1 MNAREVF
8 RDRWLLIVDKPSG
21 MPSQPDREGTADLYT
36 LLNAQDPYVGL
47 HHRLDR
53 PASGLVLL
61 SLDPEVNAALSE
73 AFRTH
78 TIQRAYAAVLAG
90 DQLAPGDT
98 VTWNAPLD
106 GKPAQSNAR
115 ILGKGNGMRAA
126 LLSPVSG
133 RTHQLR
139 RHAALAAAPIVGDRR
154 HGGEAGTWWP
164 RLALHAARMQL
175 THPATGEAL
184 DVHAPIPDDLAPLWA
199 MAGGPDT
206 LTP

>member
-1 MNAREVF
+1 MSPREVF

-21 MPSQPDREGTADLYT
+21 MPSQPDRDGTADLYT
-36 LLNAQDPYVGL
+36 LLNAQHPYVGL

-78 TIQRAYAAVLAG
+78 AIQRTYAAVLAG

-98 VTWNAPLD
+98 ATWDTPLD
-106 GKPAQSNAR
+106 DKPAQSRAH

-164 RLALHAARMQL
+164 RLALHATRMQL

-184 DVHAPIPDDLAPLWA
+184 DVRAPLPDDLAQLWA
-199 MAGGPDT
+199 IAGGPDT